1 MASQI
6 EIFNRAIVLLG
17 EERITAPTQDTKAA
31 RELNAIWDTSRK
43 ALLRSYR
50 WGFAMKRASL
60 AALAAA
66 PLAQF
71 DRQFLL
77 PADFLRLDFVGEF
90 FVGASLTDYRTID
103 ESEYAMAQV
112 AEGTVI
118 ETDMQAPLPIRYLAD
133 VADPN
138 RYDALFTEAFAAK
151 LAVDVANTLTNS
163 TSAANGARTAFGLSI
178 SLATRVGAIERPPV
192 PLPDDAWILGRL

>member
-1 MASQI
+1 MASQV

-17 EERITAPTQDTKAA
+17 EERITSPTQDVKAA
-31 RELNAIWDTSRK
+31 RELSAVWDTTRK

-60 AALAAA
+60 AALATP

-103 ESEYAMAQV
+103 ESEYGLAQV

-118 ETDMQAPLPIRYLAD
+118 ETDMQAPLPIRYIGD
-133 VADPN
+133 VTDPN
-138 RYDALFTEAFAAK
+138 RFDALFVEAFAGK
-151 LAVDVANTLTNS
+151 LAVDVASTLTNS
-163 TSAANGARTAFGLSI
+163 DSALGAARQAFGMAV
-178 SLATRVGAIERPPV
+178 SLAMRVGAIERPPV

>member
-1 MASQI
+1 
-6 EIFNRAIVLLG
+6 
-17 EERITAPTQDTKAA
+17 
-31 RELNAIWDTSRK
+31 
-43 ALLRSYR
+43 
-50 WGFAMKRASL
+50 MKRASL
-60 AALAAA
+60 AALATP

-103 ESEYAMAQV
+103 EAEYALAQV
-112 AEGTVI
+112 TEGTVI
-118 ETDMQAPLPIRYLAD
+118 ETDMQAPLPIRYVAD

-138 RYDALFTEAFAAK
+138 RFDALFTEALAAK
-151 LAVDVANTLTNS
+151 LGVDVALTLTNS
-163 TSAANGARTAFGLSI
+163 DGVAGAVRQAFGMSI
-178 SLATRVGAIERPPV
+178 SQAMRVGAIERPPT